1 MKDKF
6 HVNFLIASPAAIL
19 AILIITAISFATEAK
34 TVAESPYNLVQ
45 LIPYVLVLVLALT
58 GINVFTVLLV
68 GIVAASVIMVCFGP
82 LDMIGLLQNIG
93 NGISGMYETILV
105 ALAERND
112 QRTKND
118 DNNNR
123 RKAKAIILHRLNH
136 IRKNELRR
144 ECA

>member
-1 MKDKF
+1 MNRSINTDTKS
-6 HVNFLIASPAAIL
+6 HRNHNH
-19 AILIITAISFATEAK
+19 IIDADFSKLKEMRQATQNAK
-34 TVAESPYNLVQ
+34 SQQRSHAKRNATSQE
-45 LIPYVLVLVLALT
+45 I
-58 GINVFTVLLV
+58 FW
-68 GIVAASVIMVCFGP
+68 
-82 LDMIGLLQNIG
+82 
-93 NGISGMYETILV
+93 
-105 ALAERND
+105 LAERND